1 MEQRTLGTQGLQV
14 SALGLGCMGMSYAYG
29 SADETESIAT
39 LFAALDAGVNFFDT
53 AEVYGPYENEKLLGR
68 AFKDIFKTRRDQICL
83 ATKFG
88 FAYSPEGKPV
98 GLNSRPDNIRRMAD
112 ESLQRLGLNEIDLL
126 YQHRVDP
133 NVPIEETVGA
143 MAELVQAGK
152 VRYLGLSE
160 AGAQTIRRAHAVHP
174 ISALQSEYSLWERNV
189 EAEILPTIRALGI
202 GFVPYS
208 PLGRGYL
215 TGRFKSQ
222 GDLEANDW
230 RIANNPRFSE
240 ENLQRN
246 QGIVATVQ
254 ELATRKGVKP
264 SQIALAWVLQQGQ
277 DMVPIPGTKRRTYLL
292 ENLASLDVQL
302 SQEELAWLA
311 EQIPLGAAA
320 GARYT
325 EAGMSMLDR

>member
-215 TGRFKSQ
+215 TGVSKARVILRPTTGALPTIRAF
-222 GDLEANDW
+222 
-230 RIANNPRFSE
+230 PRKTSS
-240 ENLQRN
+240 
-246 QGIVATVQ
+246 
-254 ELATRKGVKP
+254 ATRASSPRCRNWPPAKASSPAKSRSPGCCSKARTWCP
-264 SQIALAWVLQQGQ
+264 SPARSGA
-277 DMVPIPGTKRRTYLL
+277 PIYWKISRHLTCNCPRRSWLGWPNKSPSAPLPERGIPKR
-292 ENLASLDVQL
+292 A
-302 SQEELAWLA
+302 
-311 EQIPLGAAA
+311 
-320 GARYT
+320 
-325 EAGMSMLDR
+325 